1 MDQFQDNILNEQPR
15 NTVEFSK
22 LPKPLKLGQKAQ
34 YSMVENTEIIL
45 PTTGSIT
52 YAQNNHI
59 KYTVALQGPNL
70 RFLVGPATYHQCSIT
85 FADTAAVTN
94 TGRFDSI
101 SNSMFKEWTLR
112 ASNELEDIDN
122 SHILLNCLLDVLVN
136 KYDRN
141 TYYSFFGAESC
152 FGTTRTAF
160 NARDGYMFIVAETQ
174 YFNQLV
180 VSGIIGMNQSKL
192 LPL

>member
-1 MDQFQDNILNEQPR
+1 M
-15 NTVEFSK
+15 
-22 LPKPLKLGQKAQ
+22 G
-34 YSMVENTEIIL
+34 
-45 PTTGSIT
+45 G
-52 YAQNNHI
+52 
-59 KYTVALQGPNL
+59 
-70 RFLVGPATYHQCSIT
+70 ATYHQCYIT
-85 FADTAAVTN
+85 YSNSVTN
-94 TGRFDSI
+94 TRTAVLDTT
-101 SNSMFKEWTLR
+101 SNSVFREWTLR

-192 LPL
+192 LPLSEYQQGIQLDIQCETTTYALVGAATCSYSISNRELHLA